1 MTFQKIFCTIEFL
14 KQKVISISHMVGQI
28 ENIKQQEENKKLL
41 LLTLK
46 PTIQITVA
54 NSLYLLKLFPYV
66 YVKNTSILHIMFMKL
81 YFSITDLLII
91 LFHGKILHN
100 HISMLI
106 TIVLKD
112 FFKLLQCILL
122 YQCNMIN
129 FYQLFYFQIS
139 MYALLMVYRNNL

>member
-106 TIVLKD
+106 TIVLKY

>member
-81 YFSITDLLII
+81 YFISDLLII